1 MESKSYKKEVRRAIR
16 MRAFD
21 LRERGIKTSKG
32 ELMSF
37 AAIGRTLD
45 PPVSREAVS
54 QVAKG
59 IIGAQRIRDAVERE
73 LGQPYW
79 IKRKAV

>member
-1 MESKSYKKEVRRAIR
+1 MEIETYKKEIRRAIR
-16 MRAFD
+16 YRVFD
-21 LRERGIKTSKG
+21 LRDRGIKTSKG
-32 ELMSF
+32 EEISL

-45 PPVSREAVS
+45 PPVTREAVF

-59 IIGAQRIRDAVERE
+59 LADTQRIRDAIERE

-79 IKRKAV
+79 IKRKVA